1 MNIKQYFVTFLLLL
15 LGTLIVAGCT
25 ASGEETAV
33 QAETDEHVEEDEH
46 VDEEP
51 HADEDDHADE
61 EEHSDDEAGSDHAH
75 VEPPEEFAAL
85 TNPYDHDAEEALAAG
100 KDIFDTS
107 CATCHGPEGAGD
119 GSAAEGLDPKPASLA
134 DATMMNDLS
143 DGYLFWRVSKGGTME
158 PFNSAMPPWEAGLT
172 EDQRWQVISYVRS
185 LSEEAEHSD

>member
-1 MNIKQYFVTFLLLL
+1 MNKKRHVIPFLLLL
-15 LGTLIVAGCT
+15 LGLLIVVGCT
-25 ASGEETAV
+25 SSGEETAV
-33 QAETDEHVEEDEH
+33 QTDTDEH

-51 HADEDDHADE
+51 HADEVDDHSE
-61 EEHSDDEAGSDHAH
+61 DEANMEHAH

-100 KDIFDTS
+100 KIIFETS

-119 GSAAEGLDPKPASLA
+119 GPAAEALDPQPATLA
-134 DATMMNDLS
+134 DGAMMNDLS

-185 LSEEAEHSD
+185 LAEEGEHSD